1 MFFLLSKTLS
11 YLTIPIVVISILLI
25 LGVALRNAVWRKR
38 CLISSISLLLFMSN
52 GFIVNEVA
60 RLWELPATPLETIQ
74 KKYEFGIVLTGVTK
88 MNIEPYDR
96 VYFGRGADRFTH
108 TVQLYNAGI
117 IQKIIISGGSGHLMN
132 IRRQEADD
140 LASAFQMVGVPLSD
154 ILIENKSKN
163 TYESAQEVKRLFGDQ
178 LQSGNAL
185 LITSAYHMR
194 RSRACFAKAGLE
206 IDTFSTDFISQER
219 RFTPDALIIPSAE
232 ALVTWQTLIHEWMG
246 MIAYKV
252 AGYI

>member
-1 MFFLLSKTLS
+1 MFFILSKTVS
-11 YLTIPIVVISILLI
+11 YLTIPIVDISILLI
-25 LGVALRNAVWRKR
+25 LGVVLQNAVWRKR
-38 CLISSISLLLFMSN
+38 CLISAISLFLFMSN

-60 RLWELPATPLETIQ
+60 RRWEPPARPLKSIH

-108 TVQLYNAGI
+108 TVQLYKAGI

-154 ILIENKSKN
+154 ILIENQSKN
-163 TYESAQEVKRLFGDQ
+163 TYESAQKVKHLFGDQ
-178 LQSGNAL
+178 LHSGNAL
-185 LITSAYHMR
+185 LITSAYHMK
-194 RSRACFAKAGLE
+194 RSLACFVKAGLQV
-206 IDTFSTDFISQER
+206 DTFSTDFLSQSR
-219 RFTPDALIIPSAE
+219 KFTPDVMVIPSAE
-232 ALVTWQTLIHEWMG
+232 ALVNWQTLIHEWMG
-246 MIAYKV
+246 MIAYKL